1 MPPANSAAHRHTFA
15 STGPPRPG
23 AFRPAG
29 PPRRTTSRGQNDV
42 AIRAGAPPP
51 VRPRTAPG
59 PTLLVFLTSS
69 GYTLAAAYV
78 QFSQG
83 VLDGLGDTLKST
95 WSLVSRDMWQLS
107 TYREMGTTLTAL
119 TLLDPFDVARSF
131 AAARAFDA
139 RWGTQ
144 VAQRMAD
151 IIGAVKKL
159 LRDAPHWT
167 PRQWGR
173 AVGRLVG
180 ELLLAKGAGGAAK
193 LAGQGAI
200 GAARLAG
207 QGAAGAARLAGQG
220 AANLNRVA
228 ATRYLA
234 RTPDFAEAFSDVK
247 GFNIGLGQRS
257 YKVQETLQRAKN
269 GRWLSNQKL
278 ATSSETMLKMALDY
292 PGALNR
298 ASVRWSARRFGIYIE
313 GTVAPQANPLGGGG
327 HQLLRVVGKETGY
340 VEVPYK

>member
-69 GYTLAAAYV
+69 GQTLAAAYM

-107 TYREMGTTLTAL
+107 TYRELGTTLTAL

-139 RWGTQ
+139 RWGTH

-159 LRDAPHWT
+159 LKDAPHWT

-180 ELLLAKGAGGAAK
+180 ELVLAKGAGGAAK
-193 LAGQGAI
+193 LAVQGTAT
-200 GAARLAG
+200 
-207 QGAAGAARLAGQG
+207 
-220 AANLNRVA
+220 LNRVA

-234 RTPDFAEAFSDVK
+234 RTPNFAEAFSDVK

-257 YKVQETLQRAKN
+257 YKVQEALQWAKK
-269 GRWLSNQKL
+269 GRWMSNQKL
-278 ATSSETMLKMALDY
+278 ATSSETVLKMALDY

-298 ASVRWSARRFGIYIE
+298 ASMRWSVRRFGIYIE

-327 HQLLRVVGKETGY
+327 HQLFRVVGKEARY